1 MSKYRSVGY
10 ALELMFTPTG
20 VEVELYAADAPGEMP
35 IASQTGATADDA
47 VRALFERVTLDV
59 TDEDEGD
66 I

>member
-1 MSKYRSVGY
+1 MSGYRSAGY

-20 VEVELYAADAPGEMP
+20 VEVELYAADEPHDSP

-59 TDEDEGD
+59 NDDEEE
-66 I
+66 